1 MYDLSKVMMYMIVAV
16 SGLGILLSRRYMKIF
31 GEAELGGPRL
41 PKFASAAFLFAL
53 YALFLLAISL
63 NAYGIMPNPFS

>member
-1 MYDLSKVMMYMIVAV
+1 MIVAV

-31 GEAELGGPRL
+31 GEAELGGPRI
-41 PKFASAAFLFAL
+41 PKYASSLILFGL
-53 YALFLLAISL
+53 YALFLLVISL

>member
-1 MYDLSKVMMYMIVAV
+1 MMYMIVAV

-31 GEAELGGPRL
+31 GEAELGGPRI
-41 PKFASAAFLFAL
+41 PKYVSTVILFAL
-53 YALFLLAISL
+53 YALFLLVISL

>member
-1 MYDLSKVMMYMIVAV
+1 MMYMIVAV

-31 GEAELGGPRL
+31 GEAELGGPRI
-41 PKFASAAFLFAL
+41 PKYASSLILFGL
-53 YALFLLAISL
+53 YALFLLVISL

>member
-1 MYDLSKVMMYMIVAV
+1 MYMIVAV

-31 GEAELGGPRL
+31 GEAELGGPRI
-41 PKFASAAFLFAL
+41 PKYASSLILFGL
-53 YALFLLAISL
+53 YALFLLVISL